1 MYFPAGIPL
10 IALVALVI
18 WNARQETERAQ
29 AGRGQPS
36 NPPKS

>member
-18 WNARQETERAQ
+18 WNARQETERART
-29 AGRGQPS
+29 ASGT
-36 NPPKS
+36 PKSSTKS